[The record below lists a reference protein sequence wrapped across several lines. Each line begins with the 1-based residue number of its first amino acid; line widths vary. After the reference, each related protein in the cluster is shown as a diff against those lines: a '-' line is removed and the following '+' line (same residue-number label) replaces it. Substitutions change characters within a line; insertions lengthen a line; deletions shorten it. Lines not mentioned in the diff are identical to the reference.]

1 MGRRSHNRAGF
12 NWLAT
17 RALPGPKNASDKYSK
32 AVLRISVITLIRTDT
47 TLAARGDARDAS
59 RPVRTP
65 RNGHLSQKADCV
77 GKNPIIA
84 ISGACELTKG
94 ERFVETV
101 ERGGGRLIPFSEFW
115 SVRGPDP
122 RPRVK
127 LRSPQTR
134 PLWTHASKLPRTTP
148 PDHHCATCEPTE
160 RAQRLAK
167 LHTRQHKA
175 ASDFTTPP
183 ARDRAVPNTTRCGS
197 HR

>member
-1 MGRRSHNRAGF
+1 MTGRHASRSSPSAH
-12 NWLAT
+12 
-17 RALPGPKNASDKYSK
+17 KNSGNNTSDVVRLSC
-32 AVLRISVITLIRTDT
+32 VTMIRTDT

-84 ISGACELTKG
+84 TSAGHELTKG
-94 ERFVETV
+94 GRVVETV
-101 ERGGGRLIPFSEFW
+101 ERGGGRLIPFSELW

-160 RAQRLAK
+160 RAQRVTV

-175 ASDFTTPP
+175 DSDFTTPP